1 MADLFVFMN
10 GHDVGRYIQH
20 RSGAQEFVYNNLWQ
34 NAEYAIPISLSM
46 PLTETKHKG
55 DVVYNFF
62 DNLLP
67 DNKEIRQ
74 RIQSRFGT
82 KTDRAFDLLTSIG
95 QDCVG
100 AIQLL
105 PEEASFAD
113 VKTISCSPM
122 NEQEIAE
129 SLRNYQTLP
138 LGMSKNKDFRISL
151 AGAQEKTAFLWHEEQ
166 WQRPTGTTPSTHI
179 FKLPIGHIKPAG
191 IDLSES
197 VKNEWLCLEIMRSFD
212 LPVAGAN
219 IQTFEDE
226 EVLIVERFDREL
238 STDHSWIIRHP
249 QEDMCQALNI
259 APSLKYEN
267 NGGPGINSIMELFR
281 SSTSP
286 DKDRKQFM
294 KTVFLFWVMGAIDG
308 HAKNFSIF
316 LRNRGRFESTPIYD
330 VISAYPVT
338 SKRQL
343 KLKDMKMAMALH
355 GKNTHYKWHE
365 IMPKHWLDESKRAHF
380 PESEMISI
388 MEEVTSK
395 IDSVIEKVIS
405 KLPPGFPDEISGP
418 IFEGMQVLSKKVRRF
433 LK

>member
-1 MADLFVFMN
+1 MADLFVYMN
-10 GHDVGRYIQH
+10 GHEVGKYIQY
-20 RSGAQEFVYNNLWQ
+20 RSGAQEFVYNDLWQ

-67 DNKEIRQ
+67 ENKEIRQ

-82 KTDRAFDLLTSIG
+82 KTDQAFDLLTSIG
-95 QDCVG
+95 RDCVG

-105 PEEASFAD
+105 PEEATIAN

-122 NEQEIAE
+122 NEHEIVE

-138 LGMSKNKDFRISL
+138 LGMSENKDFRISL

-166 WQRPTGTTPSTHI
+166 WQRPIGTTPTTHI
-179 FKLPIGHIKPAG
+179 FKLPIGHIKQAG
-191 IDLSES
+191 IDLSDS
-197 VKNEWLCLEIMRSFD
+197 VKNEWLCLKIAQSFD
-212 LPVAGAN
+212 LPVPETN
-219 IQTFEDE
+219 IQTFEDQ

-238 STDHSWIIRHP
+238 SADHSWIIRHP
-249 QEDMCQALNI
+249 QEDMCQALKI

-267 NGGPGINSIMELFR
+267 DGGPGINSIMKLLR
-281 SSTSP
+281 SSTTP

-294 KTVFLFWVMGAIDG
+294 KTVFLFWIMGAIDG

-316 LRNRGRFESTPIYD
+316 LQNRGRFKSTPIYD
-330 VISAYPVT
+330 VISAYQIT

-343 KLKDMKMAMALH
+343 ELKDIKMAMALH

-365 IMPKHWLDESKRAHF
+365 IMPRHWLDESKRAHF
-380 PESEMISI
+380 PEADMIAI
-388 MEEVTSK
+388 MEEITSK
-395 IDSVIEKVIS
+395 IDSVIEKLAS
-405 KLPPGFPDEISGP
+405 TLPQGFPDEISAP
-418 IFEGMQVLSKKVRRF
+418 IFEGMKDVCNKVHRF